1 MNRFLPCGIAL
12 LALPL
17 MAQAPAQAQAQAPG
31 PAAPGGAAPTQ
42 SPVDTWLPRGTAE
55 LVLLDK
61 LRGQPVSVSVK
72 SGQSTVFGAL
82 TITVRNCA
90 TRPPDL
96 PQNAAAFLEV
106 VEGKAAKPVFKG
118 WVLSNTPAV
127 GQLEDPVYDLRLV
140 TCR

>member
-1 MNRFLPCGIAL
+1 MRRVAAGAFAL
-12 LALPL
+12 LL
-17 MAQAPAQAQAQAPG
+17 MAQAPAPSTNAP
-31 PAAPGGAAPTQ
+31 ATMSAP
-42 SPVDTWLPRGTAE
+42 DTWVPRGTAD

-61 LRGQPVSVSVK
+61 LRGQPTPISIRT
-72 SGQSTVFGAL
+72 GQAATFGTL
-82 TITVRNCA
+82 TLTLRSCA

-96 PQNAAAFLEV
+96 PQNSAAFLDV
-106 VEGKAAKPVFKG
+106 TDSQRGAALFHG

>member
-1 MNRFLPCGIAL
+1 VNRFLPCGVAL
-12 LALPL
+12 LALLL
-17 MAQAPAQAQAQAPG
+17 MAQAPAPT
-31 PAAPGGAAPTQ
+31 APGGGAP
-42 SPVDTWLPRGTAE
+42 SPSPADTWLPRGTAE

-61 LRGQPVSVSVK
+61 LRGQPVTVSVK

-106 VEGKAAKPVFKG
+106 AEGKTAKPVFKG